1 MVRKFIE
8 IKGKNYDLWEVK
20 TIEDH
25 KEFPEFGDDWQ
36 YYILLNREGI
46 ATNLN
51 AVKILCDD
59 EEDMIE
65 TIKDLKQRLFDDESI
80 IFI

>member
-8 IKGKNYDLWEVK
+8 IKGQKYDLWEIK
-20 TIEDH
+20 TIEKH
-25 KEFPEFGDDWQ
+25 KEFPEYGEDWE
-36 YYILLNREGI
+36 YSIILNREGI

-51 AVKILCDD
+51 AIKIPCDD
-59 EEDMIE
+59 EEDMLN
-65 TIKDLKQRLFDDESI
+65 TIKDIKERLEDDESI